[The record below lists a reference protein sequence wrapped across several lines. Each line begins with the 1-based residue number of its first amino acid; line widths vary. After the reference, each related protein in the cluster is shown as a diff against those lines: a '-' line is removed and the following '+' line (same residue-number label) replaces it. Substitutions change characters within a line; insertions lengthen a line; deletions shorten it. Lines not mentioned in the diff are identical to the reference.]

1 MAVTAPLPPY
11 KGLAAFEDSDADAL
25 LFFGRQRESEVI
37 AANLIAS
44 RITVLYGPSGV
55 GKSSVLR
62 AGVAHRL
69 RQEREAEVIVFATWT
84 GDPVAALVEVADGR
98 GRNLADALAD
108 AADRAGG
115 DLYLILDQFEEL
127 FLYHKGGGEFAQ
139 QLARVL
145 RRGGLRV
152 NVLIGMR
159 EDALARLD
167 ALKASI
173 PNLLANRLRLERLDR
188 TAGTAAI
195 VGPLARYNELVAP
208 DERVEIEPQLRE
220 AILDQVTV

>member
-1 MAVTAPLPPY
+1 VSVAIAAPASPY
-11 KGLAAFEDSDADAL
+11 KGLAPFEDSDVDAL
-25 LFFGRQRESEVI
+25 LFFGREHESEVI

-84 GDPVAALVEVADGR
+84 GDAVAGLVEAAGGT

-115 DLYLILDQFEEL
+115 D
-127 FLYHKGGGEFAQ
+127 HACRPG
-139 QLARVL
+139 AR
-145 RRGGLRV
+145 RPDRGG
-152 NVLIGMR
+152 
-159 EDALARLD
+159 
-167 ALKASI
+167 
-173 PNLLANRLRLERLDR
+173 
-188 TAGTAAI
+188 
-195 VGPLARYNELVAP
+195 AP
-208 DERVEIEPQLRE
+208 DPRVSE
-220 AILDQVTV
+220 ALLLPA